1 MRARLDDMFAAAG
14 DEAVACL
21 GDGGLTAPLTLSLSV
36 GAEGGILSH
45 SCTSGQDVSD
55 EQCRCIL
62 ESVLGEDGLWSTPG
76 GFEVTHTFAGA
87 DH

>member
-1 MRARLDDMFAAAG
+1 
-14 DEAVACL
+14 
-21 GDGGLTAPLTLSLSV
+21 V